1 MKKIFLALVL
11 FGTLNAAIAQDKKS
25 EQRSIGTF
33 NELDADKGI
42 NVTLIEGDREK
53 LTVEIVNADLSD
65 VITELKG
72 RTLQIKLKTKIYKDV
87 AVQVY
92 VTYKS
97 IKSIKTGTGA
107 FVDAEGVLHAE
118 NLDLKAGTGSTII
131 LEIDTKSVSSH
142 LSSSKIELVGKTEF
156 QDVTT
161 NTGGKY
167 IANKLTSKE
176 TFVKASTGGSAWVNA
191 TDKLEAKTS
200 TGGRVTYNGDPEKL
214 ILSGSVEKEE

>member
-1 MKKIFLALVL
+1 MKKVFLALVL

>member
-11 FGTLNAAIAQDKKS
+11 FGTLNAANAQDKKS

>member
-11 FGTLNAAIAQDKKS
+11 FGTLTAAIAQDKKS

-72 RTLQIKLKTKIYKDV
+72 RTLEIKLKTKIYKDV

-97 IKSIKTGTGA
+97 LKSIKTGTGA

-118 NLDLKAGTGSTII
+118 NLDLKAGSGSTII
-131 LEIDTKSVSSH
+131 LDIDTKSVSSH
-142 LSSSKIELVGKTEF
+142 LSSSKIELVGTTEF

-161 NTGGKY
+161 NTGSKY
-167 IANKLTSKE
+167 IANNLTSKE
-176 TFVKASTGGSAWVNA
+176 TFVKASTGGTAWVSA

-200 TGGRVTYNGDPEKL
+200 TGGRVTYKGEPEKL
-214 ILSGSVEKEE
+214 ILDGNVEKEE

>member
-1 MKKIFLALVL
+1 MKKIFLVLVL
-11 FGTLNAAIAQDKKS
+11 FGTLTAAIAQDKKS
-25 EQRSIGTF
+25 EPRSIGTF
-33 NELDADKGI
+33 NELDAGKGI

-53 LTVEIVNADLSD
+53 LVVEIINADLSD
-65 VITELKG
+65 VVTELKG
-72 RTLQIKLKTKIYKDV
+72 RTLEIKLKTKIYKDV

-131 LEIDTKSVSSH
+131 LDIDTKSVSSH

-156 QDVTT
+156 QDVTS

-167 IANKLTSKE
+167 IANNLTSKE
-176 TFVKASTGGSAWVNA
+176 TFVKATTGGSAWVNV

-200 TGGRVTYNGDPEKL
+200 TGGRVTYKGEPEKL
-214 ILSGSVEKEE
+214 ILNGNVEKEE